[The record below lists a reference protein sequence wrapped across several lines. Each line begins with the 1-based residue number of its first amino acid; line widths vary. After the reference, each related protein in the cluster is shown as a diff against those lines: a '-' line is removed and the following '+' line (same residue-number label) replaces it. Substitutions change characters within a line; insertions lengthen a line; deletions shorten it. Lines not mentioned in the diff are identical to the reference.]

1 MSAINQYL
9 TDTCSDL
16 IKDLIENHYLYQSVN
31 LAYEFFNKNIRTVC
45 GLNEDSKIKEAYEN
59 FFSHEII
66 FFNGEGTKP
75 PRDEFIEYVEFP
87 ATIVT
92 ACEHCKGVRFPHNLY
107 AIKEP
112 DFFDYC
118 GPSDQTYCFVLQC
131 QNCKGNFLYV
141 MVRRTGSRF
150 RLVGRSAVE
159 MPSLPDGFP
168 KGQSKYFADAILAHR
183 TGNTLAGVCLFRI
196 ALEQYLRDVTG
207 NKATGISGDA
217 LYEAFKHYLPK
228 EFPIGSVRGLGEV
241 YGRLSEVMHNPD
253 LLSGEEF
260 DSLLQDVTRFF
271 AFLKLMPL
279 EGLRKRSEK

>member
-1 MSAINQYL
+1 M
-9 TDTCSDL
+9 TCDRFSKL
-16 IKDLIENHYLYQSVN
+16 IKETY
-31 LAYEFFNKNIRTVC
+31 
-45 GLNEDSKIKEAYEN
+45 GLNDDCRIKESYEN
-59 FFSHEII
+59 FFSHEIDFI
-66 FFNGEGTKP
+66 DGGKLKP
-75 PRDEFIEYVEFP
+75 PYDEFTEYVEFP
-87 ATIVT
+87 SAIVT
-92 ACEHCKGVRFPHNLY
+92 SCEHCKGVRLPHNLY
-107 AIKEP
+107 SVKEP
-112 DFFDYC
+112 DFLDRC
-118 GPSDQTYCFVLQC
+118 DPSDQTYCFVLQC

-228 EFPIGSVRGLGEV
+228 EFPIGSVRGFGEV

-279 EGLRKRSEK
+279 EGLRKRGEK